1 MRMKKRCSL
10 YISAKIRLPF
20 ISEEEEIPLSTP
32 SLPPMAGGGERWDA
46 PLIVLMIW
54 KQTDITHLVWSHFE
68 QKMEAGTDFAIFRF
82 EKMDFRLY

>member
-1 MRMKKRCSL
+1 MRMKKRYSL

-32 SLPPMAGGGERWDA
+32 LSRLGRDGGEGWEVL
-46 PLIVLMIW
+46 LIMLTIRM
-54 KQTDITHLVWSHFE
+54 QPDIKHLDWSHFE